1 MDGKEQ
7 ELLAQVLDLF
17 ASEFAE
23 KALLRGGMVLKV
35 MGSARYTNDL
45 DYLFV
50 PYKSKNDITDQIL
63 ACLKKI
69 EGNEISYTL
78 NSKCLRV
85 IVALKGV
92 SIQIEAKVAL
102 EMKSTVISTRLFSP
116 QFNLPKRLIHIVDH
130 SVSLANKL
138 AAWNERRLARD
149 LYDIWFFLQMQIVP
163 DAETLLNRLR
173 KPLYSKLVKKE
184 QHFRGKSIPEF
195 YDFLRFQVGNLTDK
209 EIEDQLSDY
218 LAPEELAGLVSLIRS
233 ALVRLEAQPS
243 KRTSP

>member
-7 ELLAQVLDLF
+7 ELLAIVVDLF
-17 ASEFAE
+17 AAEFAE

-50 PYKSKNDITDQIL
+50 PYKSRNDITAQIVS
-63 ACLKKI
+63 CLKKI
-69 EGNEISYTL
+69 EGSEISYSL

-85 IVALKGV
+85 ILTLNGV

-102 EMKSTVISTRLFSP
+102 EVKSAVVSTKLFSS

-130 SVSLANKL
+130 SLSMANKL

-149 LYDIWFFLQMQIVP
+149 LYDIWFFVQMQITP
-163 DAETLLNRLR
+163 DSETLTKRLR
-173 KPLYSKLVKKE
+173 KPVYSRLVKKE
-184 QHFRGKSIPEF
+184 EYFQGKGLSEF
-195 YDFLRFQVGNLTDK
+195 YDFLRAQVGALTDK

-218 LAPEELAGLVSLIRS
+218 LVPEELAGLVPLIRS
-233 ALVRLEAQPS
+233 SLVKLKA
-243 KRTSP
+243 